1 MTSTAQLE
9 PRQLGQLRQ
18 VLDNQRTA
26 TLESVAQLGFDI
38 DSVRHSRRDSS
49 TDDEHDPEGS
59 TLAFEQSQTSAL
71 LRQAVHRIDQIDAAL
86 ERLDTDSYGLCAA
99 CARPIGFARLS
110 ARPYTPHCVSCAER
124 LGSS

>member
-49 TDDEHDPEGS
+49 TDD
-59 TLAFEQSQTSAL
+59 
-71 LRQAVHRIDQIDAAL
+71 
-86 ERLDTDSYGLCAA
+86 
-99 CARPIGFARLS
+99 
-110 ARPYTPHCVSCAER
+110 
-124 LGSS
+124 

>member
-59 TLAFEQSQTSAL
+59 TLAFEQSQSSAL
-71 LRQAVHRIDQIDAAL
+71 LTQARDRLQLVDGALARLGADA
-86 ERLDTDSYGLCAA
+86 YGSCLVCGQ
-99 CARPIGFARLS
+99 PIGFARLT
-110 ARPYTPHCVSCAER
+110 ARPYTQHCIRCASEY
-124 LGSS
+124 GG